1 MRFGDAAEGVEGGPV
16 SAAQTWGKLASTLA
30 VAGAAVAVLLLV
42 SAGPGTRWG
51 WWHFRTGLGFLRWA
65 AYASIAGAAIAVLA
79 LLLGGA
85 RGRAAVALVVALVA
99 LTGPLLF
106 SRKVKTVPMIHDI
119 STDTDDPPA
128 FVAVL
133 SRRAGAANPPEYD
146 GAEVAAKQRAAYPDI
161 QPIRL
166 DDAPARAFER
176 ALAAARTMDW
186 EIVASEPAEGRIEA
200 TATTRWFGF
209 KDDIAI
215 RVRPEGQGSRVDVRS
230 KSRVGRS
237 DLGANAARIRAFRQK
252 L

>member
-1 MRFGDAAEGVEGGPV
+1 M
-16 SAAQTWGKLASTLA
+16 SAAQTWGRLASTLA
-30 VAGAAVAVLLLV
+30 VAGAAVAVLLLL

-51 WWHFRTGLGFLRWA
+51 WWNFRTGLSFLRWA
-65 AYASIAGAAIAVLA
+65 AYAAMAGGAFAVLA

-85 RGRAAVALVVALVA
+85 RGRAAVALIVALLA

-106 SRKVKTVPMIHDI
+106 SRKVKAVPMIHDI
-119 STDTDDPPA
+119 STDTDDPPV

-133 SRRAGAANPPEYD
+133 PRRAGAANPPEYD
-146 GAEVAAKQRAAYPDI
+146 GADVAAKQRAAYPDI

-166 DDAPARAFER
+166 DDPPARAFER
-176 ALAAARTMDW
+176 ALAAARAMDW
-186 EIVASEPAEGRIEA
+186 EVVAAEPGEGRIEA

-209 KDDIAI
+209 KDDIVI
-215 RVRPEGQGSRVDVRS
+215 RVRAEGQGSRVDVRS

-237 DLGANAARIRAFRQK
+237 DLGANAARIRAFREK